1 MQSTIEQTNY
11 NTHPNL
17 LAHNHP
23 MSPKHDKHKNSN
35 AKTHTGELRDNA
47 DAQILDHPSPHKHK
61 DIRKQQHDHTDAE
74 IHQLTNVLSYIPS
87 CLLEGT
93 RTFPHTD
100 TKATKQQARNCTG
113 TRTQRAKLAITQTQ
127 ECTSMQARTPHKR
140 IKQNTNTHM
149 RQTLN
154 TQAQQTKSIAET
166 TKKHTST

>member
-35 AKTHTGELRDNA
+35 ARTHTGELRDNA